1 MNNRFCL
8 SLVFIVTALNVGA
21 CQSHSPKLQL
31 KKQLHKFLVEKKEIA
46 QTDTTGIYI
55 VNTLDFNK
63 YVGETG
69 VYKFGILG
77 PHYLPYLVF
86 VENNE
91 FQIIKEYKVT
101 EVLKATSDFLSR
113 NKYQDESKNVV
124 LVENIVG
131 VLSQRQSI
139 LKEQTIKEIIK

>member
-1 MNNRFCL
+1 MNNRFCF
-8 SLVFIVTALNVGA
+8 SLLFIVTVFNIGA
-21 CQSHSPKLQL
+21 CQSQTPKLQL
-31 KKQLHKFLVEKKEIA
+31 KKQLHKFLVDKKEIA

-55 VNTLDFNK
+55 VNTLDFSK
-63 YVGETG
+63 YAGETG
-69 VYKFGILG
+69 VYKFGIQG
-77 PHYLPYLVF
+77 PHYVPYLVF

-91 FQIIKEYKVT
+91 FQIVKDYKVT
-101 EVLKATSDFLSR
+101 EVLKVISEFLSR